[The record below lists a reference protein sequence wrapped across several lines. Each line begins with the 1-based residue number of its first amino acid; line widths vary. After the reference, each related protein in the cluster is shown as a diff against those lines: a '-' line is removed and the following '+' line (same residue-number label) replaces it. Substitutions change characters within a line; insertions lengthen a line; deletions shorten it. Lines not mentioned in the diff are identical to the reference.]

1 MSFPILSGS
10 AMPPKSKRARQSLE
24 AAAQGR
30 EALKKAR
37 LDLEPQSGE
46 TVPPPTASTSGEMHA
61 EAAPMSVAS
70 SSSATEPMADS
81 KEILQ
86 DFVYEWV
93 QSLDRDDKKGLAML
107 LCLTLVNEQ
116 HSLRLKLLS
125 LLPRLSTRPTEP
137 SVNGALTSSAT
148 TVRSLRAN
156 KDGTNVAEF
165 CG

>member
-1 MSFPILSGS
+1 MTLITSHIHDDASCDFLLSLFGELLSVFLVSFPILSGS

-70 SSSATEPMADS
+70 SSSATEPMADP

-86 DFVYEWV
+86 DFGRRMG
-93 QSLDRDDKKGLAML
+93 SD
-107 LCLTLVNEQ
+107 
-116 HSLRLKLLS
+116 
-125 LLPRLSTRPTEP
+125 PRPRRQEGP
-137 SVNGALTSSAT
+137 SHALMFDSGERTSIH
-148 TVRSLRAN
+148 
-156 KDGTNVAEF
+156 
-165 CG
+165 